1 MRSRAFLPSGL
12 LALLGAVTSLAAE
25 PARQLARPPATLA
38 ELNRLAGARIETA
51 GARAR
56 LPLADPAG
64 DVPSLE
70 PPGSQRIPNYV
81 RVFSVMPQGAAPFAH
96 LFQTVLFGGTI
107 PAETKLAA
115 GVRVAQINRSPY
127 VAAHLQRFLRAT
139 PRGRTHLAAL
149 QAGQSSVN
157 LPAAD
162 QAAIR
167 YADLL
172 TRDIHGITDAE
183 FAKTRQSFH
192 DSQIVELTMAVCF
205 FNYLTRFS
213 EALHLPVEPWVLDPT
228 TQPVIPPVRQNPLR
242 QARIGLV
249 SDEEMKA
256 VVQAEA
262 AMRDPA
268 TRQTGLG
275 LPIANSQRAMLRV
288 PDFHAAWRAYG
299 TSVRSNSRIGREVQ
313 LQVSL
318 AVSMANGCR
327 YCTVHQIVGL
337 RRQGVDAG
345 KLMAM
350 RKDDEALTPRER
362 TAVAFARQLTAQ
374 PDSISDAD
382 FARLREEFQEYGALE
397 VVLQT
402 SAFSFMNRF
411 TDNLRLPSEEEAIE
425 IYHEVF
431 GEDRLFSDQ
440 NGARRGR

>member
-1 MRSRAFLPSGL
+1 MRSRAFLPAGL
-12 LALLGAVTSLAAE
+12 LALLSVVTSLAAE
-25 PARQLARPPATLA
+25 PARQPERPPATLA
-38 ELNRLAGARIETA
+38 ELNRLAGARTETA

-56 LPLADPAG
+56 LPLVDPAG

-107 PAETKLAA
+107 PAETKLAV
-115 GVRVAQINRSPY
+115 GIRVAQINRSPY

-139 PRGRTHLAAL
+139 PRGRTYLAAL
-149 QAGQSSVN
+149 QAGQSAN

-192 DSQIVELTMAVCF
+192 DSQIVELTMTVCF

-213 EALHLPVEPWVLDPT
+213 EALHVPVEPWVLDPT
-228 TQPVIPPVRQNPLR
+228 TQPVIPTARQNPLR
-242 QARIGLV
+242 QARISLV

-288 PDFHAAWRAYG
+288 PDFQAAWRAYG
-299 TSVRSNSRIGREVQ
+299 TSVRSNSQIGREIQ

-337 RRQGVDAG
+337 RRQGVDPG

-374 PDSISDAD
+374 PDSITDAD
-382 FARLREEFQEYGALE
+382 FAKLRQEFQEYGALE

-402 SAFSFMNRF
+402 AAFSFMNRF

-425 IYHEVF
+425 VYREVF
-431 GEDRLFSDQ
+431 GEDRIFSDQ
-440 NGARRGR
+440 SRTRRDR

>member
-1 MRSRAFLPSGL
+1 MRSRAFLQGGL
-12 LALLGAVTSLAAE
+12 LALLSVVTSLAAE
-25 PARQLARPPATLA
+25 PARQPTRPPATLA
-38 ELNRLAGARIETA
+38 ELNRLAGARTETA

-56 LPLADPAG
+56 LPLADPTG
-64 DVPSLE
+64 EVPSLE
-70 PPGSQRIPNYV
+70 PPGSHRIPNYL

-107 PAETKLAA
+107 PAETKLSV
-115 GVRVAQINRSPY
+115 GIRVAQVNRSPY

-139 PRGRTHLAAL
+139 PRGRTHLASL
-149 QAGQSSVN
+149 QSGQSAK

-172 TRDIHGITDAE
+172 TRDIHGITDPE
-183 FAKTRQSFH
+183 FARIRQSFH

-213 EALHLPVEPWVLDPT
+213 EALHLPVEPWVLDPAAD
-228 TQPVIPPVRQNPLR
+228 PVIPPARRTPLI
-242 QARIGLV
+242 QARVGLV

-288 PDFHAAWRAYG
+288 PDFQAAWRAYG
-299 TSVRSNSRIGREVQ
+299 AAVRSNSRIGRDIQ

-337 RRQGVDAG
+337 RRLGVDAG
-345 KLMAM
+345 KLLAM
-350 RKDDEALTPRER
+350 RKNDEALTPRER

-440 NGARRGR
+440 SRARRDR

>member
-1 MRSRAFLPSGL
+1 MRSRTWLNSGL
-12 LALLGAVTSLAAE
+12 LALLCVVTSLAAD
-25 PARQLARPPATLA
+25 PARQPERAPATLA
-38 ELNRLAGARIETA
+38 ELKRLAKGRTEAA

-56 LPLADPAG
+56 LPLADPTG
-64 DVPSLE
+64 DIPSLE

-81 RVFSVMPQGAAPFAH
+81 RVFSIMPQGAAPFAH

-127 VAAHLQRFLRAT
+127 VAAHLQRLLRAT

-149 QAGQSSVN
+149 QAGQSAN

-172 TRDIHGITDAE
+172 TRDIHGVTDAE

-192 DSQIVELTMAVCF
+192 DPQIVELTMAVCF

-213 EALHLPVEPWVLDPT
+213 EALHLPVEPWVLDST
-228 TQPVIPPVRQNPLR
+228 TQPLLPAVRQNPLR

-256 VVQAEA
+256 VVQAEV

-268 TRQTGLG
+268 TRRTGLG
-275 LPIANSQRAMLRV
+275 LSIANSQRAMLQV
-288 PDFHAAWRAYG
+288 PDFQAAWRTYG
-299 TSVRSNSRIGREVQ
+299 NTVRSNSQIGRDLQ

-337 RRQGVDAG
+337 RRQGIDPG
-345 KLMAM
+345 KLIAM

-362 TAVAFARQLTAQ
+362 TAVTFARQLTAR
-374 PDSISDAD
+374 PDSITDAD
-382 FARLREEFQEYGALE
+382 FAQLRQEFQEYGALE

-402 SAFSFMNRF
+402 CAFSFMNRF

-425 IYHEVF
+425 VYREIF
-431 GEDRLFSDQ
+431 GD
-440 NGARRGR
+440 GR